1 MAAPWASPVS
11 PVTTLILLSLLAG
24 SAMPVGAALARWD
37 RLHPAI
43 LGPGW
48 RHFIVAFG
56 GGALL
61 SAVALVLVPDGA
73 EHLPTWAVALG
84 FGAGGVVFC
93 LLDIGLGRLKS
104 SAGQMVAMLSDFV
117 PEAIALG
124 AAFAA
129 GEQTGLLLAL
139 LIVLQNVPEGF
150 NAFEELDAQG
160 STPPNRILGVFALL
174 ALMGPAAA
182 LSGYYLM
189 ADAPAITG
197 GLMLFASGGILYLIF
212 EDIAPEARLEYSWS
226 PPLGAVAGFLL
237 GLVGHLMLTG

>member
-1 MAAPWASPVS
+1 MD
-11 PVTTLILLSLLAG
+11 TLATLLALSLLAG
-24 SAMPVGAALARWD
+24 ASMPVGAALARWD
-37 RLHPAI
+37 RLHPAV

-73 EHLPTWAVALG
+73 EQLPIWLAAPS
-84 FGAGGVVFC
+84 FGAGGIVFC
-93 LLDIGLGRLKS
+93 LLDIWLGRLQS
-104 SAGQMVAMLSDFV
+104 AAGQMVAMLSDFI

-129 GEQTGLLLAL
+129 GEQTGVLLAL
-139 LIVLQNVPEGF
+139 LIVLQNIPEGF
-150 NAFEELDAQG
+150 NAFEELDARQH
-160 STPPNRILGVFALL
+160 SSPERILAVFALL
-174 ALMGPAAA
+174 ALVGPAAA
-182 LSGYYLM
+182 LSGYFLLP
-189 ADAPAITG
+189 DAPSLMG

-212 EDIAPEARLEYSWS
+212 EDIAPQARLERRWS

-237 GLVGHLMLTG
+237 GLTGHGLLSG